1 MIGRAAITSENVGK
15 DSIRSKPSGVKK
27 NDAFCFIICMKSGNT
42 SISNASY
49 SI

>member
-27 NDAFCFIICMKSGNT
+27 MMRFALL
-42 SISNASY
+42 Y
-49 SI
+49 V